1 MGSRRRCSRRW
12 SPSAPCTTRSTHRRV
27 GYHPSQFHSF
37 ILWQRRQFSGWLNH
51 LLSHWHWQ
59 PALSEHLKQYSILTD
74 INSLLVYFSLLDLR
88 GLKVQNGI
96 LNIHLISSTH
106 LPDDW
111 CCTRHLAFFFK
122 QSKVTDLH
130 KREYYPKWEM
140 YQADSILLEYTDIVL
155 NKVYRFTQR
164 KTLPKKKEQCD
175 SALAEWEMLLAFSFA
190 LWRTMA
196 KTWHGSSTPGSK
208 KGFTPLNCL
217 FQVIQMITQVPRS
230 IIWIKKAFTTI
241 LGFYSFLP
249 GIVILLV
256 CCSFLVYPLQI
267 VQTRSQEL
275 CLWGKIGTQW
285 KESTKHCS
293 TSRRMIRQCVGRPRR
308 SSLSFT
314 GRSVTSHMHTAQ
326 GSLLHQL

>member
-1 MGSRRRCSRRW
+1 MLHY
-12 SPSAPCTTRSTHRRV
+12 T
-27 GYHPSQFHSF
+27 
-37 ILWQRRQFSGWLNH
+37 FS
-51 LLSHWHWQ
+51 
-59 PALSEHLKQYSILTD
+59 
-74 INSLLVYFSLLDLR
+74 
-88 GLKVQNGI
+88 
-96 LNIHLISSTH
+96 
-106 LPDDW
+106 
-111 CCTRHLAFFFK
+111 FFFK

-130 KREYYPKWEM
+130 KGEYYPKWEM

-249 GIVILLV
+249 GIVILLSV
-256 CCSFLVYPLQI
+256 LLISCVSAPNCSDPEPGVVLVGEDRHPVERVHQTLQYLPPYDPSVRWATEEKLPFLYWKI
-267 VQTRSQEL
+267 RDFAHAYRS
-275 CLWGKIGTQW
+275 GITTP
-285 KESTKHCS
+285 SVVS
-293 TSRRMIRQCVGRPRR
+293 
-308 SSLSFT
+308 SSLDRVLACFS
-314 GRSVTSHMHTAQ
+314 GGAPA
-326 GSLLHQL
+326 SLLFGLWLVT